1 VLLYKEVDRTI
12 SYFQSS
18 LCADVDIWNK
28 TNKEQSLALICWHV
42 S

>member
-18 LCADVDIWNK
+18 LCADVDI
-28 TNKEQSLALICWHV
+28 
-42 S
+42 